1 MQEMEFTVGQIRAI
15 ECLKEGWEMIKP
27 HYWIFF
33 AITLVGILIASLI
46 PFGLGIGAMYCGI
59 YYVLFRLVEGKPPD
73 FSDLFKGFGFFLPAL
88 ISTMILVIPIIVFTL
103 IIWISMAGIM
113 FSMTDSHG
121 QISPSAIGAIYG
133 TMFAEGVVMG
143 LVLGCIHAF
152 IIFTYPLIVER
163 NLNGLE
169 AFKLSAKAAW
179 ANLGGVISLIL
190 AQFALGFVGYL
201 ACFVGVYLTLPVMFA
216 GVFVAY
222 RRVFPSIAASHLVPP
237 PPSAYQGLS

>member
-1 MQEMEFTVGQIRAI
+1 
-15 ECLKEGWEMIKP
+15 
-27 HYWIFF
+27 
-33 AITLVGILIASLI
+33 
-46 PFGLGIGAMYCGI
+46 
-59 YYVLFRLVEGKPPD
+59 
-73 FSDLFKGFGFFLPAL
+73 
-88 ISTMILVIPIIVFTL
+88 
-103 IIWISMAGIM
+103 
-113 FSMTDSHG
+113 
-121 QISPSAIGAIYG
+121 
-133 TMFAEGVVMG
+133 MG